1 MTPRAASGT
10 PSGSS
15 SRASSRGAFSKRSIW
30 SPSPQSISNSSVHNT
45 SRPRSPRNQN
55 SRASVRPKSYDYDPL
70 EKSSFRLG
78 NESPYSISVALGSK
92 PDDYSTTHPLKQDI
106 RFFSPFLYHQVK
118 ELEDKRKSSPLS
130 SSIPRASLVNTL
142 SLDSE
147 ADPISS
153 ATSGSDLLAPRKPS
167 FLISSNRDKA
177 GLSVSLT
184 PPWPFKINNVD
195 HVDPGPP
202 PIHAIVTTAPSAPL
216 VPISSLSPTPAD
228 RMGTTMPL
236 PRTTTVTLKKKKG
249 IFGFMTNFLNSNKRP
264 EITTP
269 HDLVHLTHIGF
280 NSSTGELTG
289 LPKEWLQLL
298 QDTGIFKSKSD
309 QAKNPPSVMDKM
321 GNTSI
326 PGAPQS
332 PPVPGTVQSTHTRA
346 SRSGDDSVIPAASPF
361 LHPSSG
367 TLTDNSKRPP
377 LSPSKKAHSS
387 GDPQSVSSTYPA
399 PFRPAPSPSPSQPV
413 RPNLGKSTLQR
424 MAPKPPRNDA
434 LVRANTRRG
443 RRPPVPPVAVKA
455 PTRISRTASTADLL
469 SESQSTT
476 TVNTPPAENRA
487 PRHPTAPQ
495 QLSAAAVGLA
505 KTTGATPR
513 RREKKENKANDADIV
528 RRLQQICTDADPTQ
542 LYRNLVK
549 IGQG

>member
-30 SPSPQSISNSSVHNT
+30 SPSPQSISNPSVHNT
-45 SRPRSPRNQN
+45 SRPRSPRNQTP
-55 SRASVRPKSYDYDPL
+55 RASVSPKSYDYDSL

-92 PDDYSTTHPLKQDI
+92 PNDYTTTHTLKQEI
-106 RFFSPFLYHQVK
+106 RFFNPVLYHQAK
-118 ELEDKRKSSPLS
+118 ELEDNRKSSPPS
-130 SSIPRASLVNTL
+130 SSIPHASLVNTL

-153 ATSGSDLLAPRKPS
+153 ATSGSDLLAPRKTS
-167 FLISSNRDKA
+167 FLLSSNRDKA

-184 PPWPFKINNVD
+184 SPRPFKINNVD
-195 HVDPGPP
+195 HVDPGPH
-202 PIHAIVTTAPSAPL
+202 PIHAIVATAPSAPL
-216 VPISSLSPTPAD
+216 VPTSSLSSTPAD
-228 RMGTTMPL
+228 RMGITMSR
-236 PRTTTVTLKKKKG
+236 PRTSTVTPKKKKG
-249 IFGFMTNFLNSNKRP
+249 ILGFITKFLNSNKRP

-298 QDTGIFKSKSD
+298 QDSGIFNPKSD
-309 QAKNPPSVMDKM
+309 QEKHPPSVVDKM
-321 GNTSI
+321 SHTPI
-326 PGAPQS
+326 PGGPQS
-332 PPVPGTVQSTHTRA
+332 PPVPGTAQSAHTRA
-346 SRSGDDSVIPAASPF
+346 SMSVDDSVVPATSPF

-377 LSPSKKAHSS
+377 LSPSKKAHS
-387 GDPQSVSSTYPA
+387 PAPYHPA
-399 PFRPAPSPSPSQPV
+399 PFPSQPV
-413 RPNLGKSTLQR
+413 QPHLSRSTLQR
-424 MAPKPPRNDA
+424 TVPKLPRNDA
-434 LVRANTRRG
+434 LVRANTKRDRRPA
-443 RRPPVPPVAVKA
+443 PPVPPVAVKA
-455 PTRISRTASTADLL
+455 LARISRTASTADLL
-469 SESQSTT
+469 SKSQSTT
-476 TVNTPPAENRA
+476 AVNTPATEHRA
-487 PRHPTAPQ
+487 PRPPTAPQ
-495 QLSAAAVGLA
+495 QQSAAAASLA
-505 KTTGATPR
+505 RTGGATLR
-513 RREKKENKANDADIV
+513 RGEKKEDKANDADIV
-528 RRLQQICTDADPTQ
+528 KHLQLICTDADPTR